1 MLEARPRHQLPRCPL
16 ALCRLELHE
25 EHMSSVYFDPEL
37 SDTCEQPKPQQK
49 LNWPT
54 LPYLAVSGQW
64 NRFLRCAVH
73 ENGSPNTADVARY
86 SIDLRTVHM
95 DDVAGR
101 RRAPNLDLRCTGT
114 TMRDYQRASDLQH
127 LPEDVV
133 QMYDDC
139 SATADQVLY
148 FGDRLK
154 AAFG

>member
-1 MLEARPRHQLPRCPL
+1 
-16 ALCRLELHE
+16 
-25 EHMSSVYFDPEL
+25 MSSVYFDPEL
-37 SDTCEQPKPQQK
+37 SDTCEQPKPRQK

-54 LPYLAVSGQW
+54 LRYLPAPGSVTVFSGAQST
-64 NRFLRCAVH
+64 RRC
-73 ENGSPNTADVARY
+73 PNTADVARS

-101 RRAPNLDLRCTGT
+101 RRAPNLGSRCTGT

-133 QMYDDC
+133 QIYDDC